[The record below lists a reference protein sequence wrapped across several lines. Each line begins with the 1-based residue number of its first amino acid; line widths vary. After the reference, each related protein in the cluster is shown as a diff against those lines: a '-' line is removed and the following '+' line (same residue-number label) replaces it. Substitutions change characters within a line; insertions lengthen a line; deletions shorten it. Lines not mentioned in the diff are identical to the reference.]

1 MDGTLTPETAVALG
15 GRTELLVGLILAC
28 TKELPVLL
36 RATSWDADGKN
47 RGRLLC
53 ESSVVVVGEGAES
66 SRLEAMLRPTG
77 TRLTTVSSVE
87 QALELLP
94 ETDVLV
100 LLDAAAA
107 SDARLD
113 AESLRHLPS
122 GASVVDAT
130 GFAAL
135 DGDGLA
141 DAVEQDRLSGAAVL
155 LHADRPL
162 ADDHPLWSI
171 PKVALIPV
179 G

>member
-1 MDGTLTPETAVALG
+1 MDGTMTPETAAALD
-15 GRTELLVGLILAC
+15 GRTELLIGLILAC
-28 TKELPVLL
+28 SKELPVLL
-36 RATSWDADGKN
+36 RATSWDADAKN

-53 ESSVVVVGEGAES
+53 ESSVVVVGVGVEA
-66 SRLEAMLRPTG
+66 SRLEAMLLPTR

-100 LLDAAAA
+100 LLDAAATA
-107 SDARLD
+107 DARLD
-113 AESLRHLPS
+113 AESLRHLAA

-135 DGDGLA
+135 DEDGLS
-141 DAVEQDRLSGAAVL
+141 DAVEQGRLSGVAVL

-171 PKVALIPV
+171 PQVALIPV